1 MKDRDS
7 QFLFESYLQSIEEG
21 RKKKYGERVRKTIKD
36 PETGEERTESY
47 YEMMMRLK
55 GKGSGPRS
63 RATRVRKEKTS
74 KKVKLS
80 GRTFKPADKAY
91 ETPLKGVQKDI
102 IRYVESEPATGK
114 DIIKFATEYID
125 KEMATKVVE
134 DMVISGLLDEVF
146 ENGED
151 ALDANKDTAVDIEP
165 TAMLD
170 TEYGDP
176 EDDFEDY

>member
-21 RKKKYGERVRKTIKD
+21 RKKKFGERVRKTIKD
-36 PETGEERTESY
+36 PETGAERTESY

-63 RATRVRKEKTS
+63 RSTRARKEKTS
-74 KKVKLS
+74 TKVKLT
-80 GRTFKPADKAY
+80 GRTFKPAEKAY

-102 IRYVESEPATGK
+102 IRYVESQPATGK
-114 DIIKFATEYID
+114 DIIEFAAEYID
-125 KEMATKVVE
+125 KEMAKKVIE

-146 ENGED
+146 ETGDD
-151 ALDANKDTAVDIEP
+151 ALEPNNDVAVDIEP
-165 TAMLD
+165 TAMVD
-170 TEYGDP
+170 TEYDS